1 MRLPRAKFHGPFT
14 DLTTG
19 KHEWKQDSKG
29 NWGCYEKKEQ
39 CDYWCEKNK
48 CEKDGKHEY
57 KDGWCQE
64 KKCDY
69 WCEKEKCEKDGEI
82 I

>member
-1 MRLPRAKFHGPFT
+1 MLIMH
-14 DLTTG
+14 LG
-19 KHEWKQDSKG
+19 KHEYKDNYCK
-29 NWGCYEKKEQ
+29 EKKEQ
-39 CDYWCEKNK
+39 CDYWCQKDK